1 MVGLTSTVFYRL
13 LPSST
18 ARAMQNPDIARLFDE
33 VADLLE
39 IQDANP
45 FRVRAYRNAARTI
58 RDYPEPIAEL
68 VHSGGKDLTE
78 IPGIGEDL
86 AEKITDIVKTGELPL
101 RKQLAAKLPA
111 GLLDLLRIPGLGP
124 KRVKLLHKKLKVT
137 SAADLAVALDKGR
150 IQKLKGF
157 GPKIEEKIRT
167 GLGAAQVSE
176 RRLLLHEAEAQANAI
191 VAHLEAGGGI
201 TQIAVAGSYR
211 RRKETIGD
219 LDVLV
224 TCTDSTKIMDRFV
237 KYGEVAEV
245 LSQGETRSTVKLR
258 GGLQVDVRAVE
269 PAAYGAALQ
278 YFTGSKAHNVELRKI
293 AQDRELKLNEY
304 GLFKGTRRV
313 AGATEAEIYAKLGLD
328 WIPPELRE
336 ARGEIALAR
345 EHRLPKLVELK
356 DVRADLQMHTS
367 ATDGQA
373 TVDEMARAA
382 RALGYDYI
390 AITDHSKRVTM
401 TRGLDPKRL
410 REQWR
415 AIEEWNAANRG
426 FTILKSVELDIL
438 ESGQLDLPDDVL
450 AEADYVVA
458 TVHYG
463 TNQTEAELT
472 RRLVGAAEHPWVD
485 AIGHPTGRL
494 LGKREP
500 YPLDFDTLAQAAARS
515 GCLLELNGHPE
526 RMDLPDTL
534 AAAAKQR
541 GVRFVLSTD
550 SHQPNNLTFM
560 RYAVDLARR
569 AGLEARDIVS
579 TRPLDEFRHE
589 LKRAK
594 R

>member
-1 MVGLTSTVFYRL
+1 
-13 LPSST
+13 
-18 ARAMQNPDIARLFDE
+18 MQNPDIARLFDE

-137 SAADLAVALDKGR
+137 SAADLAAALNKGR

-373 TVDEMARAA
+373 PVDEMARAA